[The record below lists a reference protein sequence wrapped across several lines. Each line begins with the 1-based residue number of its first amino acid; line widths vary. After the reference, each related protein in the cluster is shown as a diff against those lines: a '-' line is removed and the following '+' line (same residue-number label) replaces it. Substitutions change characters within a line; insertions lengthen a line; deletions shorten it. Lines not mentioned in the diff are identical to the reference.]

1 MLANPHSHLH
11 SLDLSNNLIEDKG
24 VGHLSHVFGRL
35 PTGLVKLNLS
45 FCGLTCKGVNQ
56 LAHALLS
63 NANMAA
69 TLAHLDL
76 SGNNLKEELNVQNHT
91 KNLL

>member
-1 MLANPHSHLH
+1 
-11 SLDLSNNLIEDKG
+11 LIEDKG
-24 VGHLSHVFGRL
+24 VGHLSHVFARL

-56 LAHALLS
+56 LSHALLS
-63 NANMAA
+63 NANMSS

-76 SGNNLKEELNVQNHT
+76 SGNNLKEDLNVYFHSNF
-91 KNLL
+91 

>member
-56 LAHALLS
+56 LAAALLA
-63 NANMAA
+63 NTNMAA
-69 TLAHLDL
+69 TLAHLDI
-76 SGNNLKEELNVQNHT
+76 SGNNLKEELNVHKKT
-91 KNLL
+91 H